1 MNNKEV
7 INVLLVDD
15 HPMVRRGLRF
25 FLDTQPDIHIIDEA
39 ENSEKAQELVTQHV
53 PDIVLLDLILPTL
66 GGVETTRRIKA
77 ISPSTKIIIL
87 TSSEDGSTVLPA
99 ITAGASAYLLKD
111 INPEEL
117 CDTLRRVASGEV
129 VITPRLA
136 TILVTKMAQPAVSN
150 SPGTQLTP
158 REIEVL
164 RLVAQGKSNGEIAKD
179 LFLSD
184 KTVKTHVSNI
194 LAKLQLADRTQAAI
208 FAWKEGILEEK

>member
-1 MNNKEV
+1 MSEI

-15 HPMVRRGLRF
+15 HAMVRRGLRF
-25 FLDTQPDIHIIDEA
+25 FLDTQPDIAIVGEA
-39 ENSEKAQELVTQHV
+39 ENTEIAQELVTQHV

-66 GGVETTRRIKA
+66 GGVEATRRIKA
-77 ISPSTKIIIL
+77 ISPTTKIIIL

-99 ITAGASAYLLKD
+99 ISAGASAYLLKD
-111 INPEEL
+111 IGPDDL
-117 CDTLRRVASGEV
+117 CDTIRRVAGGEV

-136 TILVTKMAQPAVSN
+136 TLLVAKMAQPAPTNPS
-150 SPGTQLTP
+150 GTALTP

-208 FAWKEGILEEK
+208 FAWKEGIVED

>member
-1 MNNKEV
+1 MSEI

-15 HPMVRRGLRF
+15 HAMVRRGLRF
-25 FLDTQPDIHIIDEA
+25 FLDTQPDIAIVGEA
-39 ENSEKAQELVTQHV
+39 ENTEIAQELVTQHV

-66 GGVETTRRIKA
+66 GGVEATRRIKA
-77 ISPSTKIIIL
+77 ISPTTKIIIL

-99 ITAGASAYLLKD
+99 ISAGASAYLLKD
-111 INPEEL
+111 IGPDDL
-117 CDTLRRVASGEV
+117 CDTIRRVAGGEV

-136 TILVTKMAQPAVSN
+136 TLLVAKMAQPAPTNPS
-150 SPGTQLTP
+150 GTALTP

-194 LAKLQLADRTQAAI
+194 LAKLHLADRTQAAI
-208 FAWKEGILEEK
+208 FAWKEGIVED

>member
-1 MNNKEV
+1 MKE
-7 INVLLVDD
+7 IIHVLLVDD
-15 HPMVRRGLRF
+15 HAMVRRGLRF
-25 FLDTQPDIHIIDEA
+25 FLDTQPDITIVGEA
-39 ENSEKAQELVTQHV
+39 ENTERAQELVATHV

-66 GGVETTRRIKA
+66 GGVEATRRIKA
-77 ISPSTKIIIL
+77 ISPSTKVIIL

-99 ITAGASAYLLKD
+99 ISAGASAYVLKD
-111 INPEEL
+111 IGPEEL
-117 CDTLRRVASGEV
+117 CDTLRRVAAGEV
-129 VITPRLA
+129 IITPRLA
-136 TILVTKMAQPAVSN
+136 TVLVTKMAHPITSS
-150 SPGTQLTP
+150 SPLGTGLTP

-208 FAWKEGILEEK
+208 FAWKEGLLTEK